1 MGFSFQFSRTNI
13 EENIIFQ
20 KFTHQHQPQLFR
32 LHEKFMF
39 SLLLKT
45 VNESSLIFNSFPLKI
60 YNQKVQASLHETGEF
75 KKYVYKLVIL
85 YRYYVTLVSLIQGL
99 VQLLV
104 FLHLPPPLFYPRL
117 VPLPSKLLSHF
128 CVPSKKFPKS
138 ALLFCERHTMK
149 YFVYVCETRM

>member
-1 MGFSFQFSRTNI
+1 MCFSFRFSRTNI

-20 KFTHQHQPQLFR
+20 KFTHQPQLFS

-45 VNESSLIFNSFPLKI
+45 VNKSSLIFNSFPLKI
-60 YNQKVQASLHETGEF
+60 YNQKVQASLHKTGAF
-75 KKYVYKLVIL
+75 KKYVYKSVIL

-104 FLHLPPPLFYPRL
+104 FLYMPPPLFYPRL
-117 VPLPSKLLSHF
+117 VPLPLKFLSHF

-138 ALLFCERHTMK
+138 ARSFCEKHTMK
-149 YFVYVCETRM
+149 YFVYVCETCM